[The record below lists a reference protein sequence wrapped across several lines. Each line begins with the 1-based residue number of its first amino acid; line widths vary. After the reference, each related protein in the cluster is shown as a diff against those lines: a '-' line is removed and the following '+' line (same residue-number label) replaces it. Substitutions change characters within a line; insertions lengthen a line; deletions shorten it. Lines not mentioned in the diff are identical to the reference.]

1 VREAKDGSQKTEV
14 RGQKGA
20 AVGGWTVPRK
30 QAIVPLERIAA
41 AIHVLRG
48 HRVMLDAD
56 LAILYGVTT
65 KRLNEQVKRNRD
77 RFPAD
82 FMFRLTARETVVL
95 RSQVATTKSGRG
107 GRRSPPVAFT
117 EHGAVMLASVL
128 NSPTAVDASI
138 QVVRAF
144 VRLREILATHRDLA
158 RKLADLENRYDA
170 QFRVVFD
177 AIRELMQPPIPLRKR
192 IGFTAGSGT

>member
-1 VREAKDGSQKTEV
+1 
-14 RGQKGA
+14 
-20 AVGGWTVPRK
+20 
-30 QAIVPLERIAA
+30 
-41 AIHVLRG
+41 
-48 HRVMLDAD
+48 MLDAD
-56 LAILYGVTT
+56 LAVLYGVTT

-82 FMFRLTARETVVL
+82 FMFRLTGRETAAL

-138 QVVRAF
+138 
-144 VRLREILATHRDLA
+144 
-158 RKLADLENRYDA
+158 
-170 QFRVVFD
+170 RVVFD
-177 AIRELMQPPIPLRKR
+177 AIRELMQPPIPPRKR
-192 IGFTAGSGT
+192 IGFTAGPAKQSRTGSGIGACHSTGGR

>member
-1 VREAKDGSQKTEV
+1 VREV
-14 RGQKGA
+14 RGQRCEVRGDGA
-20 AVGGWTVPRK
+20 AAGGWTVTRK

-41 AIHVLRG
+41 AIHVVRG

-56 LAILYGVTT
+56 LAVLYGVTT
-65 KRLNEQVKRNRD
+65 KRLNEQVKRNRG

-82 FMFRLTARETVVL
+82 FMFRLTTRETAGL
-95 RSQVATTKSGRG
+95 RSQVATTKAGRG

-144 VRLREILATHRDLA
+144 VRLREILATHRALA
-158 RKLADLENRYDA
+158 RKLADLESRYDA
-170 QFRVVFD
+170 QFRVVFE
-177 AIRELMQPPIPLRKR
+177 AIRELMQPPIPPRKR
-192 IGFTAGSGT
+192 IGFTPESDV